1 MIQLQVLL
9 YLLLKQ
15 AFAVDLDQSPP
26 KPGLDELSVSIVNYL
41 ETVSFGPFECWF
53 YRERWSKLPEDN
65 STIEHLLTLNS
76 LSLVPKKVISSPFDV
91 KHAAIE
97 QSSLIFFEFRSNE
110 SVFSEE
116 SILWQWQPQTKL
128 LIFATGQSCRDI
140 PTGVHNQF
148 KARLEV
154 FYLFLDADLICRSL
168 PLTRE
173 MLEFE
178 RSVPLAVLFEDR
190 TRQLNR
196 YPIHCVAFSLDL
208 FHYANMNSVG
218 VGPSIVWIVE
228 TAKLINATI
237 EMVFNYCDQLNDECW
252 KNAVIREDG
261 FNDIIID
268 VIGVHSVKSIV
279 LPRLDLSTYMIIT
292 PRGRLYGVDELFMAP
307 FKLAVWIVLITF
319 LTLLK
324 IVEIKFSS
332 KFRND
337 LILLPLCGLE
347 KHNFLKSSRT
357 ERITLTALI
366 IFFFI
371 VLSVYEVKI
380 TTLMTN
386 RPRHADINTIEDLKR
401 NGIKVLLPPMKLSAY
416 EEKLIDLQ
424 FEHIDPS
431 TQMENSLDGIHSYLF
446 EEQSAVLY
454 KFMCQEE
461 DKERCMAYTS
471 LSEKVKLLMRGNY
484 IFNPT
489 LMEPFSWIHQLL
501 IESGIHN
508 FSRENI
514 TSFVV
519 GGLLKYRTLSDNA
532 QVANMLNIADLKPA
546 WISLG
551 IGYAVGFS
559 VASFELAFHS
569 KMAMIITGLFWGKF
583 KQNV

>member
-1 MIQLQVLL
+1 
-9 YLLLKQ
+9 
-15 AFAVDLDQSPP
+15 
-26 KPGLDELSVSIVNYL
+26 
-41 ETVSFGPFECWF
+41 
-53 YRERWSKLPEDN
+53 
-65 STIEHLLTLNS
+65 
-76 LSLVPKKVISSPFDV
+76 
-91 KHAAIE
+91 
-97 QSSLIFFEFRSNE
+97 
-110 SVFSEE
+110 
-116 SILWQWQPQTKL
+116 
-128 LIFATGQSCRDI
+128 
-140 PTGVHNQF
+140 
-148 KARLEV
+148 
-154 FYLFLDADLICRSL
+154 
-168 PLTRE
+168 

-196 YPIHCVAFSLDL
+196 
-208 FHYANMNSVG
+208 
-218 VGPSIVWIVE
+218 
-228 TAKLINATI
+228 
-237 EMVFNYCDQLNDECW
+237 
-252 KNAVIREDG
+252 
-261 FNDIIID
+261 
-268 VIGVHSVKSIV
+268 
-279 LPRLDLSTYMIIT
+279 
-292 PRGRLYGVDELFMAP
+292 
-307 FKLAVWIVLITF
+307 
-319 LTLLK
+319 
-324 IVEIKFSS
+324 
-332 KFRND
+332 
-337 LILLPLCGLE
+337 
-347 KHNFLKSSRT
+347 
-357 ERITLTALI
+357 
-366 IFFFI
+366 
-371 VLSVYEVKI
+371 VYEVKI

-559 VASFELAFHS
+559 VAVFELAFHTL
-569 KMAMIITGLFWGKF
+569 IIFFFIILSVYEVKIMTLMTNRPRHADVKSIEDLNRKGIKVWCPPHKLSPGDEKNLNLDFESMDNESNTLDGIHTYLFDEQSALLFEHMCGGNTELYSLYIILGEKLRMFIIGNVIFNPTLMEPFRLTHESLIESGIHRFLREGLISHTVGGLHTYKSYQQ
-583 KQNV
+583 KQQVTSMLNIEDLLPACL

>member
-173 MLEFE
+173 ILVFK

-190 TRQLNR
+190 TL
-196 YPIHCVAFSLDL
+196 
-208 FHYANMNSVG
+208 
-218 VGPSIVWIVE
+218 
-228 TAKLINATI
+228 
-237 EMVFNYCDQLNDECW
+237 
-252 KNAVIREDG
+252 
-261 FNDIIID
+261 
-268 VIGVHSVKSIV
+268 
-279 LPRLDLSTYMIIT
+279 
-292 PRGRLYGVDELFMAP
+292 
-307 FKLAVWIVLITF
+307 
-319 LTLLK
+319 
-324 IVEIKFSS
+324 
-332 KFRND
+332 
-337 LILLPLCGLE
+337 
-347 KHNFLKSSRT
+347 
-357 ERITLTALI
+357 
-366 IFFFI
+366 
-371 VLSVYEVKI
+371 LSVYEVKI

-559 VASFELAFHS
+559 VAVFELAFHS
-569 KMAMIITGLFWGKF
+569 DPKAAHTACTIF
-583 KQNV
+583 KQHFQRHGSPELNHLFCQCQHPTDDICVD